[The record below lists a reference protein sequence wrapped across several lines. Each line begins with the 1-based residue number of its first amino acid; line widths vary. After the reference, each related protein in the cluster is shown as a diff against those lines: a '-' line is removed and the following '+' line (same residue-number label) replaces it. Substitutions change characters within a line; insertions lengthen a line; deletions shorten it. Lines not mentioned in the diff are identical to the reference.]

1 MSREFRAP
9 SDSQPLVRE
18 ANFLETLLVTHSN
31 VGPEMIS
38 DLLNDL
44 LLGAIDTTSST
55 FSFIIYNLA
64 KNPECQEKVYEEIS
78 RVVLPDEP
86 VTPEVLQMLPYL
98 KACVKESG
106 ENLPFKLFPTIDGTS
121 RILDKN
127 ITLSGYNIP
136 ANSIIRIHAVAG
148 MMSEYVPEP
157 EKFQPERW
165 LRAADRSILANPYL
179 TITFGVGFRG
189 CLGKRFAEQQ
199 IHTGLVKL
207 LQNFRF
213 EWHREDISLDF
224 KITSRPSSPMQPKVF
239 DRS

>member
-1 MSREFRAP
+1 
-9 SDSQPLVRE
+9 
-18 ANFLETLLVTHSN
+18 
-31 VGPEMIS
+31 MIS

-78 RVVLPDEP
+78 RVLSPDEP

-98 KACVKESG
+98 KACVKESAR
-106 ENLPFKLFPTIDGTS
+106 LFPTIDGTS

-179 TITFGVGFRG
+179 TITFGVGFAVAWGNDSLNSKSTRDLSSFCKISASNG
-189 CLGKRFAEQQ
+189 TEK
-199 IHTGLVKL
+199 
-207 LQNFRF
+207 
-213 EWHREDISLDF
+213 ISLWTLRLPVD
-224 KITSRPSSPMQPKVF
+224 QAVQCNQ
-239 DRS
+239 RSLTGHEL